1 MAKCKF
7 CQAELPEGTTLCP
20 QCGEVNR
27 DEKKMTPGKTA
38 LVVAAVV
45 VLAALVVALV
55 YAGMNVVVTSEE
67 QVEAAV
73 ETVAETVAETEA
85 ATVPADGNPD
95 DETAKG
101 TYTASDA
108 DVIAARDT
116 VVARVG
122 DKTLTN
128 GQLQMFYWTEVRNFL
143 SSYGAY
149 ASYLGFDTTKP
160 LDVQTCALADTACTW
175 QQFFLASALNSW
187 RNYQAT
193 AAEAERT
200 GYLMDA
206 EMQAQLDSAVENLE
220 MTAQMYG
227 FESAEAL
234 LRSDVGPGAGV
245 EDYQHFLNLYYTG
258 SMYFSD
264 LCEKN
269 TPTDQEVED
278 YFTAN
283 EEAYAS
289 SGLTRED
296 KTVDVRHVLI
306 MPEGATSENIRTDT
320 FEDAA
325 WESSRVKAEELLAQW
340 EQGDKSE
347 ESFAELAMEHS
358 QDGSAS
364 DGGLY
369 TGVQE
374 GQMVEAFNDWCF
386 DDIRQPGDY
395 GLVKTEFGYHL
406 MFFVDSQPIWME
418 SARSDLISARA
429 NETLNGILE
438 QYPVEADFD
447 KILLGFVDLNGEA
460 EEEAETEVQAQA
472 QPAAEPV
479 EGDSYVWI
487 VAGVSAAL
495 LAAAAFVFYR
505 KEEAI

>member
-1 MAKCKF
+1 MAKCKY
-7 CQAELPEGTTLCP
+7 CQAELPENTTVCP
-20 QCGEVNR
+20 ACGKDNKE
-27 DEKKMTPGKTA
+27 EKKMTPGKTA

-67 QVEAAV
+67 QTEAAV
-73 ETVAETVAETEA
+73 ETAAETEA
-85 ATVPADGNPD
+85 PATIPADGNPD

-108 DVIAARDT
+108 DVIAAKDT
-116 VVARVG
+116 VVAKVG
-122 DKTLTN
+122 EKTLTN
-128 GQLQMFYWTEVRNFL
+128 SQLQMFYWTEVRNFL

-149 ASYLGFDTTKP
+149 ASMLGMDTTKP
-160 LDVQTCALADTACTW
+160 LDVQTCAMADTPCTW
-175 QQFFLASALNSW
+175 QQFFLASALNTW
-187 RNYQAT
+187 RNYQAA
-193 AAEAERT
+193 AAEAEKN
-200 GYLMDA
+200 GYQLDA

-220 MTAQMYG
+220 ATAEMYG

-234 LRSDVGPGAGV
+234 LKSDVGPGADL

-264 LCEKN
+264 LCEKDV
-269 TPTDQEVED
+269 PTDQEVED

-283 EEAYAS
+283 EEAYAE
-289 SGLTRED
+289 SGLTRD
-296 KTVDVRHVLI
+296 NKTVDVRHVLI
-306 MPEGATSENIRTDT
+306 MPEGATSENIRTET

-325 WESSRVKAEELLAQW
+325 WESSRQKAEELLKQF

-347 ESFAELAMEHS
+347 DSFAEIAKEHS

-406 MFFVDSQPIWME
+406 MFFVDSQPIWKE
-418 SARSDLISARA
+418 SAKSDLISARA
-429 NETLNGILE
+429 NETLSGILE
-438 QYPVEADFD
+438 AYPMEAEFD
-447 KILLGFVDLNGEA
+447 KILLGFVDLNAEA
-460 EEEAETEVQAQA
+460 EETEAEEQSVE
-472 QPAAEPV
+472 PAAE
-479 EGDSYVWI
+479 EDSRVWI
-487 VAGVSAAL
+487 IAGVAAVL
-495 LAAAAFVFYR
+495 LTAAAFGFRR
-505 KEEAI
+505 KEEEI

>member
-1 MAKCKF
+1 MAKCKY
-7 CQAELPEGTTLCP
+7 CQAELPEGATVCP
-20 QCGEVNR
+20 ECGKDNAE
-27 DEKKMTPGKTA
+27 EKKKMTPGKIA

-45 VLAALVVALV
+45 VLAALVAALV
-55 YAGMNVVVTSEE
+55 YAGMNVAVTSEE
-67 QVEAAV
+67 QTEATV
-73 ETVAETVAETEA
+73 ETVP
-85 ATVPADGNPD
+85 ATIPADGNPD

-108 DVIAARDT
+108 DVIAAKDT
-116 VVARVG
+116 VVAKVG

-149 ASYLGFDTTKP
+149 ASMLGLDTTKP
-160 LDVQTCALADTACTW
+160 LDVQTCAMADYPCTW

-200 GYLMDA
+200 GY
-206 EMQAQLDSAVENLE
+206 QLDSEMREQLDAAVENLE
-220 MTAQMYG
+220 MTAELYG
-227 FESAEAL
+227 YESAEAL
-234 LRSDVGPGAGV
+234 LLSDVGPGAGV

-264 LCEKN
+264 LCEKDV
-269 TPTDQEVED
+269 PTEQEVED

-289 SGLTRED
+289 SGLTRD
-296 KTVDVRHVLI
+296 TKTVDVRHVLI
-306 MPEGATSENIRTDT
+306 MPEGATSENIRSET

-325 WESSRVKAEELLAQW
+325 WESSRVKAEELLAQF
-340 EQGDKSE
+340 EKGDKSE
-347 ESFAELAMEHS
+347 ESFAELAKAHS

-406 MFFVDSQPIWME
+406 MFFVDSQPVWKE
-418 SARSDLISARA
+418 SAKSDLISARA
-429 NETLNGILE
+429 NETLSGILE
-438 QYPVEADFD
+438 EYPMEAEFD
-447 KILLGFVDLNGEA
+447 KILLGFVDLNPEA
-460 EEEAETEVQAQA
+460 EEAEVQE
-472 QPAAEPV
+472 QPAAAPA
-479 EGDSYVWI
+479 EGDSGVWLI
-487 VAGVSAAL
+487 AGAAAVL
-495 LAAAAFVFYR
+495 LAAAAIMSRR
-505 KEEAI
+505 KEDEI

>member
-1 MAKCKF
+1 MAKCKY

-20 QCGEVNR
+20 ECGKDNR
-27 DEKKMTPGKTA
+27 EENKLTPGKIA
-38 LVVAAVV
+38 LMAAAVV
-45 VLAALVVALV
+45 VLAALVAALV
-55 YAGMNVVVTSEE
+55 FAGMSRTDTPSSET
-67 QVEAAV
+67 EAA
-73 ETVAETVAETEA
+73 AAETEA
-85 ATVPADGNPD
+85 PATIPTDGNPD

-108 DVIAARDT
+108 DVIAAGDT

-122 DKTLTN
+122 DYTLTN
-128 GQLQMFYWTEVRNFL
+128 SQLQMFYWTEVRNFL

-149 ASYLGFDTTKP
+149 ASYLGLDTTKP
-160 LDVQTCALADTACTW
+160 LDVQTCAMADTPCTW
-175 QQFFLASALNSW
+175 QQFFLASALNTW

-193 AAEAERT
+193 AAEAEKN
-200 GYLMDA
+200 GY
-206 EMQAQLDSAVENLE
+206 QLDADMREQLDAAVENLE
-220 MTAQMYG
+220 STAQLYG
-227 FESAEAL
+227 YESAEAL
-234 LRSDVGPGAGV
+234 LLSDVGPGAGM
-245 EDYQHFLNLYYTG
+245 EDYQHFLDLYYTG

-264 LCEKN
+264 LCEKD
-269 TPTDQEVED
+269 TPTDEEVED

-289 SGLTRED
+289 NGLTRDD

-325 WESSRVKAEELLAQW
+325 WESSRQKAEELLSQW

-347 ESFAELAMEHS
+347 ESFAELAKAHS

-364 DGGLY
+364 SGGLY

-374 GQMVEAFNDWCF
+374 GQMVDAFNDWCF
-386 DDIRQPGDY
+386 DDVRQPGDY

-406 MFFVDSQPIWME
+406 MFFVDSQPIWKE
-418 SARSDLISARA
+418 SAKSDLISARA
-429 NETLNGILE
+429 NETLKGILE
-438 QYPVEADFD
+438 NYPMEAEFD
-447 KILLGFVDLNGEA
+447 KIALGFVDLNAEA
-460 EEEAETEVQAQA
+460 EEAETAEMEE

-479 EGDSYVWI
+479 EGDGNVWI

-495 LAAAAFVFYR
+495 LAAAAFVFHR